1 MSDYKVFIPK
11 SLDKDY
17 NNMYELIEQL
27 SNIDA
32 LLLEGDEVTLY
43 FEKSRWIDAEMTVF
57 LGMICDHLMKR
68 GVRPFAVL
76 DNMALKTKELL
87 KKNGFLTQFG
97 IEEYVK
103 DEYNTT
109 IKFFK
114 SRIANEDDEERINEY
129 IYSELFRSIKE
140 KTSDEFLN
148 EINASIWEII
158 HNVIDHSQSNY
169 LYMCGQFYPQK
180 RYGTEN
186 GKISFAISDIGIGLL
201 KNIKTRTNIVENKKA
216 FDWAFEKGT
225 STKENIDGGVGLF
238 EIKNKLRDKGEI
250 LVVSNEGYY
259 NLNKEGKEQYYPF
272 PFVVSGTLVIITLYL
287 DDCVNNDIENRS
299 IEMDGEAF
307 NLLF

>member
-140 KTSDEFLN
+140 K
-148 EINASIWEII
+148 
-158 HNVIDHSQSNY
+158 
-169 LYMCGQFYPQK
+169 
-180 RYGTEN
+180 
-186 GKISFAISDIGIGLL
+186 
-201 KNIKTRTNIVENKKA
+201 
-216 FDWAFEKGT
+216 
-225 STKENIDGGVGLF
+225 
-238 EIKNKLRDKGEI
+238 
-250 LVVSNEGYY
+250 LVMN
-259 NLNKEGKEQYYPF
+259 F
-272 PFVVSGTLVIITLYL
+272 
-287 DDCVNNDIENRS
+287 
-299 IEMDGEAF
+299 
-307 NLLF
+307 